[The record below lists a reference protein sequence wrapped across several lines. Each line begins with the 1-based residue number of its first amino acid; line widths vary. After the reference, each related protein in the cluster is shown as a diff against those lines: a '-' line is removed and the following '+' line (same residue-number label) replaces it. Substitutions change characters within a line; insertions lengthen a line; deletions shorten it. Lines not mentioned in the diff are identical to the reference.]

1 MDLLQFSIEY
11 GKYEP
16 WWYLHPLDKNHGW
29 SLDTTAV
36 IPITG
41 SDLVIQFGDEKIAE
55 ELISKFG
62 DMNSLVQTAHNGGIQ
77 LKDLIASI
85 QTDLPL
91 IETTITSAKT
101 TITSLESF
109 MDN

>member
-1 MDLLQFSIEY
+1 ME
-11 GKYEP
+11 
-16 WWYLHPLDKNHGW
+16 
-29 SLDTTAV
+29 
-36 IPITG
+36 
-41 SDLVIQFGDEKIAE
+41 IQETVLPQLSHVYDQLE

-91 IETTITSAKT
+91 IETTITSAK
-101 TITSLESF
+101 
-109 MDN
+109 DNDYFFRKFHGYFKISAK